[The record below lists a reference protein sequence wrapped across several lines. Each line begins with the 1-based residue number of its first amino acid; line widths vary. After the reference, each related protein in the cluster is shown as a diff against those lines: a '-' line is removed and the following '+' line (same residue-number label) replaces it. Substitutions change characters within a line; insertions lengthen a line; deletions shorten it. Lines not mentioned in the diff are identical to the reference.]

1 MTERAQSALQFE
13 VAASD
18 DAQIS
23 AALEALLFVSPDGET
38 VQRLATALE
47 VPPATV
53 REGLQCLEA
62 ALRSSRRGLRVQQS
76 GERYQ
81 LVSAA
86 EHGPAVARLLGIERS
101 MRLSAAALE
110 TLALIAYRQPVTRG
124 EIEAVRGV
132 DSASV
137 IATLLARE
145 LIAPIGK
152 RMTPGSPTEFG
163 TTAQFLQAF
172 GLTTLEELPTLGD
185 LEISAATTER
195 ARDGIDQ

>member
-47 VPPATV
+47 VAPATI
-53 REGLQCLEA
+53 REGLRCLEA

-86 EHGPAVARLLGIERS
+86 EYGPAVARLLGLERS
-101 MRLSAAALE
+101 IRLSAAALE

-152 RMTPGSPTEFG
+152 RMTPGSPTEYG

-185 LEISAATTER
+185 LEISAATAER